1 MSLFLHQGSSSTNGA
16 SDSPYCIFKIPQCL
30 THNMENSY
38 GYLPTIVSIGPY
50 HNGEEQLKWIQGHKE
65 KFQTIFVSK
74 SGVGLDELT
83 AAVGAKIEDIKK
95 SYLDLLAT
103 VDEKEEKELK
113 TMMVLD
119 GCFLLTLFLTSEET
133 FKEKN
138 PILNMPW
145 AMATIRRDIL
155 LLENQI
161 PLLVL
166 QILLNRTKLEEKNL
180 EKIALRFFSPFFK
193 KVRPTEPRGNNAIPA
208 KPESNM
214 DIPAESSPDLKE
226 KHLLDLIRKTFIPIT
241 EPRGN
246 NAIHAEPQINMD
258 IPAESSPDL
267 EGKHCLDRIR
277 KTFISILKKD
287 IPTEPRGN
295 NAIPAKPQSNM
306 DIPAE
311 SSPDFEGKHR
321 LDLIRKTF
329 ISILKKVIPAE
340 PQINNASGSESG
352 KHSSPE
358 PLFLKLKS
366 AKTLYASGVKFKLKK
381 VVNTFLDITFEN
393 GVLQIPEI
401 ILDDFTS
408 VVLLNCI
415 AFEQFYGS
423 LSTDITSYIMFMGC
437 LVNSERDAAYLVQK
451 GIIQND
457 LGTDDEVV
465 QFFKRILKSYV
476 FDVEKSYL
484 ADVVREVSKY
494 SSCWFHVGWAKAKQ
508 NYASSP
514 WIFLSKLAGLALLLL
529 TIAQV
534 VLAAIALQSTPQP
547 QVKGNG
553 WHT

>member
-193 KVRPTEPRGNNAIPA
+193 KVR
-208 KPESNM
+208 
-214 DIPAESSPDLKE
+214 
-226 KHLLDLIRKTFIPIT
+226 
-241 EPRGN
+241 
-246 NAIHAEPQINMD
+246 
-258 IPAESSPDL
+258 
-267 EGKHCLDRIR
+267 
-277 KTFISILKKD
+277 
-287 IPTEPRGN
+287 PTEPRGN

>member
-258 IPAESSPDL
+258 IPAESSPD
-267 EGKHCLDRIR
+267 
-277 KTFISILKKD
+277 
-287 IPTEPRGN
+287 
-295 NAIPAKPQSNM
+295 
-306 DIPAE
+306 
-311 SSPDFEGKHR
+311 FEGKHR

-381 VVNTFLDITFEN
+381 VVNTFLDVTFEN